1 MPEMLELVNTYKPE
15 VLWSDG
21 DWEPD
26 YNYWNSTEF
35 IAW

>member
-1 MPEMLELVNTYKPE
+1 MMEIVNKYKPE

-21 DWEPD
+21 DWETTPE
-26 YNYWNSTEF
+26 YWNSTHF